1 MGGAIGMTERNGTFI
16 LGLGAQK
23 TGSSWLHA
31 QLNRRRDAEFGFL
44 KEYHIHDALTLP
56 EAGFSNRRQRSLI
69 KPRTWRRQ
77 RFMAQP
83 QRYYDY
89 FASLL
94 RRPGIQLTGDIT
106 PSYSALKPETLRVIQ
121 AGFAE
126 REIPIRPIFLMRD
139 PIERIISYQR
149 MQLRKQN
156 QLNRKTEVE
165 ALRQLCIERPVR
177 VMLRSDYGHTLMAL
191 TQVFEPSECF
201 IDLYERLFT
210 PASWKH
216 LCDVLKVPY
225 EEPDWGQQV
234 NVSRTDTSI
243 PDEILAELGDWQA
256 PTMAAVRQT
265 MGHLDL
271 AQLWP
276 LAHRWCTDFS

>member
-1 MGGAIGMTERNGTFI
+1 MGGAIEMTERNGTFV

-23 TGSSWLHA
+23 AGSSWLHA
-31 QLNRRRDAEFGFL
+31 QLNHRRDAEFGFL

-77 RFMAQP
+77 RFIAQP

-106 PSYSALKPETLRVIQ
+106 PSYSGLTPTTLRTIQ
-121 AGFAE
+121 TCFAQ

-156 QLNRKTEVE
+156 QLNHETEVK

-177 VMLRSDYGHTLMAL
+177 VTLRSDYGHTLMAL

-210 PASWKH
+210 PESWQR
-216 LCDVLKVPY
+216 LCDVLNVPY
-225 EEPDWGQQV
+225 EKPNWEQQV

-243 PDEILAELGDWQA
+243 PDEVLAELGDWQT
-256 PTMAAVRQT
+256 PTLTAVRQH

-271 AQLWP
+271 ARLWP
-276 LAHRWCTDFS
+276 LAHRWCTDLS

>member
-1 MGGAIGMTERNGTFI
+1 MGGAIGMTERNGTFV

-23 TGSSWLHA
+23 AGSSWLHA

-77 RFMAQP
+77 RFIAQP

-89 FASLL
+89 FTSLL

-106 PSYSALKPETLRVIQ
+106 PSYSALSPLTLQEILANFEQ
-121 AGFAE
+121 
-126 REIPIRPIFLMRD
+126 REISVRPVFLMRD
-139 PIERIISYQR
+139 PIERIISSQR

-156 QLNRKTEVE
+156 QLNHDAEVN
-165 ALRQLCIERPVR
+165 ALRQLCMERPER
-177 VMLRSDYGHTLMAL
+177 VNLRSDYGHTLMAL
-191 TQVFEPSECF
+191 SQIFDPSACF

-210 PASWKH
+210 PESWQR
-216 LCDVLKVPY
+216 LCDVLNVPY
-225 EEPDWGQQV
+225 EVPDWEQQV

-243 PDEILAELGDWQA
+243 PDDVMAELGAWQA

-276 LAHRWCTDFS
+276 LAHRWCPDCS

>member
-1 MGGAIGMTERNGTFI
+1 MTERNGTFV

-23 TGSSWLHA
+23 AGSSWLHA
-31 QLNRRRDAEFGFL
+31 QLNRRRDADFGFL
-44 KEYHIHDALTLP
+44 KEYHIHDARTLP
-56 EAGFSNRRQRSLI
+56 EAGFSNRRMRSLI

-77 RFMAQP
+77 RFIAQP

-89 FASLL
+89 FSSLL

-106 PSYSALKPETLRVIQ
+106 PSYSALSIGTLM
-121 AGFAE
+121 
-126 REIPIRPIFLMRD
+126 EIKANFEQRKIRLRPVFLMRD
-139 PIERIISYQR
+139 PIERIISSQR

>member
-1 MGGAIGMTERNGTFI
+1 MGGAIEMTERNGTFV

-23 TGSSWLHA
+23 AGSSWLHA
-31 QLNRRRDAEFGFL
+31 QLNHRRDAEFGFL

-77 RFMAQP
+77 RFIAQP

-106 PSYSALKPETLRVIQ
+106 PSYSGLTPTTLRTIQ
-121 AGFAE
+121 TCFAQ

-156 QLNRKTEVE
+156 QLNGKTEVE

-177 VMLRSDYGHTLMAL
+177 VTLRSDYGHTLMAL

-210 PASWKH
+210 PESWQR
-216 LCDVLKVPY
+216 LCDVLNIPY
-225 EEPDWGQQV
+225 EEPDWELQV

-243 PDEILAELGDWQA
+243 PDDVMAELGAWQA
-256 PTMAAVRQT
+256 PTMAAVRQA

-271 AQLWP
+271 ARLWP
-276 LAHRWCTDFS
+276 LAHRWCTNFS